1 MVEERFDDFLK
12 KVDVM
17 EKELKVWKD
26 KYIGL
31 ENKLNETIKMTNE
44 LIINV
49 NASNQFVCDIHNSLA
64 DAGFIKSPE
73 QIKKDIA
80 EGNIPEGAK
89 KLMAQTKDVFED
101 DNEII
106 KKEMEE
112 DIMEDVN
119 FTVGE

>member
-1 MVEERFDDFLK
+1 MEHEKKRVDERFDDFLK

-17 EKELKVWKD
+17 ETELKEWKD

-31 ENKLNETIKMTNE
+31 ENKLNETIKMTNQ
-44 LIINV
+44 LIVNV

-80 EGNIPEGAK
+80 EDNIPEGAR
-89 KLMAQTKDVFED
+89 KLMAHCED
-101 DNEII
+101 NVSMTI
-106 KKEMEE
+106 KEEPEPEMEE
-112 DIMEDVN
+112 VN
-119 FTVGE
+119 